1 MAMFRRGFL
10 PPIGSLV
17 AFECAA
23 RHESFSRAAEELNLT
38 QSAVSRQIRTLEGV
52 VGVALFER
60 VRQRVVLSEAGRA
73 YLADVRRSL
82 GDLGDATHRVMGFAG
97 TRGVLELA
105 VLPTFGARWLV
116 PRLRRFLDR
125 HPDVTINLAARI
137 EPFDFA
143 EEPFD
148 AAIHVGQPVW
158 AGGVLDHL
166 MDEEVVPVAPPDW
179 LTGRGL
185 STPADLAGLPL
196 LHQSTRPSAWADWFA
211 SVGVTTEAVW
221 RGPRFDQFSMVAEAA
236 ACGLGAALMPRF
248 LIEEELAS
256 GRLALLFPEP
266 LATRSAYYVVHPA
279 SKGRS
284 PLLKAFEEWI
294 VGEAKGERP
303 PAAPR

>member
-1 MAMFRRGFL
+1 MFRRGFL
-10 PPIGSLV
+10 PPIGCLV

-23 RHESFSRAAEELNLT
+23 RHQSFSRAAEELNLT
-38 QSAVSRQIRTLEGV
+38 QGAVSRQIRTLEEV

-60 VRQRVVLSEAGRA
+60 VRRRVLLSEAGHA
-73 YLADVRRSL
+73 YLADVRRAL
-82 GDLGDATHRVMGFAG
+82 ADLGDATHRVMAFTG

-116 PRLRRFLDR
+116 PRLSRFLAD
-125 HPDVTINLAARI
+125 HPDVTVNLSARI

-143 EEPFD
+143 AEPFD

-166 MDEEVVPVAPPDW
+166 MDEQVVPVARPGWPADRP
-179 LTGRGL
+179 LVV
-185 STPADLAGLPL
+185 PADLAGLPL
-196 LHQSTRPSAWADWFA
+196 LHQSTRPSAWAEWFA
-211 SVGVTTEAVW
+211 SVGVANDAAW

-236 ACGLGAALMPRF
+236 ACGLGAALVPRF
-248 LIEEELAS
+248 LVEEELAS
-256 GRLALLFPEP
+256 RRLVVLFAEP

-284 PLLKAFEEWI
+284 ALLAAFQAWI
-294 VGEAKGERP
+294 VAEAK
-303 PAAPR
+303 AVAPQAW

>member
-1 MAMFRRGFL
+1 MTMFRRGFL

-23 RHESFSRAAEELNLT
+23 RHESFSRAAEELHLT
-38 QSAVSRQIRTLEGV
+38 QSAVSRQIRALEEI

-82 GDLGDATHRVMGFAG
+82 GELGDATHRVMGFAG

-116 PRLRRFLDR
+116 PRLARFLAL
-125 HPDVTINLAARI
+125 HPDVTVNLAARI

-143 EEPFD
+143 DDPFD

-158 AGGVLDHL
+158 AGGVLEHL
-166 MDEEVVPVAPPDW
+166 MDEEVVPVARPDW
-179 LTGRGL
+179 LAGRGL
-185 STPADLAGLPL
+185 AAPADLADRPL

-211 SVGVTTEAVW
+211 SVGVTTDAAW

-236 ACGLGAALMPRF
+236 ACGLGAALVPRF

-256 GRLALLFPEP
+256 GRLAILFPEP
-266 LATRSAYYVVHPA
+266 LRTRSAYYIVHPA

-284 PLLKAFEEWI
+284 ALLRAFEEWI
-294 VGEAKGERP
+294 VAEAGAEGM
-303 PAAPR
+303 

>member
-1 MAMFRRGFL
+1 MFRRGFL

-23 RHESFSRAAEELNLT
+23 RHESFSRAAEELHLT
-38 QSAVSRQIRTLEGV
+38 QGAISRQIRALEEI

-73 YLADVRRSL
+73 YLDDVRRAL
-82 GDLGDATHRVMGFAG
+82 VDLGAATHRVMGFAG

-116 PRLRRFLDR
+116 PRLARFLAD

-143 EEPFD
+143 VDPFD

-158 AGGVLDHL
+158 AGGVLEHL
-166 MDEEVVPVAPPDW
+166 MDEEVVPVARPDV
-179 LTGRGL
+179 RAGL
-185 STPADLAGLPL
+185 DGPADVARLPL
-196 LHQSTRPSAWADWFA
+196 LHQSTRPSAWADWFG
-211 SVGVTTEAVW
+211 SVGVTTDAAW
-221 RGPRFDQFSMVAEAA
+221 RGPHFDQFNMVAEAA
-236 ACGLGAALMPRF
+236 ACGLGAALVPRF
-248 LIEEELAS
+248 LIEEELAN
-256 GRLALLFPEP
+256 GRLAVLFPEP
-266 LATRSAYYVVHPA
+266 LSTRSAYYVVHPA

-284 PLLKAFEEWI
+284 ALLKAFEEWI
-294 VGEAKGERP
+294 VAEARGDATPTERP
-303 PAAPR
+303 R

>member
-1 MAMFRRGFL
+1 MFRRGFL

-23 RHESFSRAAEELNLT
+23 RHESFSRAAEELHLT
-38 QSAVSRQIRTLEGV
+38 QGAISRQIRALEEI
-52 VGVALFER
+52 VGVDLFER

-105 VLPTFGARWLV
+105 VLPTFGTRWLV
-116 PRLRRFLDR
+116 PRLARFLAA
-125 HPDVTINLAARI
+125 HPDVTVNLAARI

-143 EEPFD
+143 ADPFD

-158 AGGVLDHL
+158 AGGVLEHL
-166 MDEEVVPVAPPDW
+166 MDEEVVPVARPDW
-179 LTGRGL
+179 LRGL
-185 STPADLAGLPL
+185 ASPADLAGLPL

-211 SVGVTTEAVW
+211 AVGVTSDAAW

-236 ACGLGAALMPRF
+236 ACGLGAALVPRF

-256 GRLALLFPEP
+256 GRLAILFPAP
-266 LATRSAYYVVHPA
+266 LATHSAYYVVHPA

-284 PLLKAFEEWI
+284 ALLRAFEEWI
-294 VGEAKGERP
+294 VAEAKGG
-303 PAAPR
+303 

>member
-1 MAMFRRGFL
+1 MLRRGFL

-23 RHESFSRAAEELNLT
+23 RHESFSRAAEELHLT
-38 QSAVSRQIRTLEGV
+38 QSAISRQIRALEEV

-73 YLADVRRSL
+73 YLDDVRRTL
-82 GDLGDATHRVMGFAG
+82 GELGEATHRVMGFAG
-97 TRGVLELA
+97 SRGVLELA

-116 PRLRRFLDR
+116 PRLGRFLAL
-125 HPDVTINLAARI
+125 HPEVTVNLAARI

-143 EEPFD
+143 ADPFD
-148 AAIHVGQPVW
+148 AAIHVGQPAW
-158 AGGVLDHL
+158 AGGVLEHL
-166 MDEEVVPVAPPDW
+166 MDEEVVPVARPDW
-179 LTGRGL
+179 LGARGL
-185 STPADLAGLPL
+185 STPADLARLPL

-211 SVGVTTEAVW
+211 SVGVTTDAAW
-221 RGPRFDQFSMVAEAA
+221 RGPRIDQFSMVAEAA
-236 ACGLGAALMPRF
+236 ACGLGAALVPRF

-256 GRLALLFPEP
+256 GRLAVLFATP

-284 PLLKAFEEWI
+284 ALLRAFEEWI
-294 VGEAKGERP
+294 VAEAKAG
-303 PAAPR
+303 

>member
-1 MAMFRRGFL
+1 MFRRGFL

-23 RHESFSRAAEELNLT
+23 RHESFSRAAEELALT
-38 QSAVSRQIRTLEGV
+38 QSAVSRQIRALEEI

-105 VLPTFGARWLV
+105 VLPTFGTRWLV
-116 PRLRRFLDR
+116 PRLPRFLAA
-125 HPDVTINLAARI
+125 HPGVTVDLAARI

-143 EEPFD
+143 ADPFD

-158 AGGVLDHL
+158 AGGVLEHL
-166 MDEEVVPVAPPDW
+166 MDEEVVPVGRPDW
-179 LTGRGL
+179 LTARGL
-185 STPADLAGLPL
+185 ATPADLAGLPL

-211 SVGVTTEAVW
+211 SVGVTTDAAW

-236 ACGLGAALMPRF
+236 ACGMGAALVPRF

-256 GRLALLFPEP
+256 GRLAQLFPEP

-279 SKGRS
+279 SEGRS
-284 PLLKAFEEWI
+284 ALLRAFEEWI
-294 VGEAKGERP
+294 VAEAKAHAE
-303 PAAPR
+303 

>member
-1 MAMFRRGFL
+1 MFRRGFL

-23 RHESFSRAAEELNLT
+23 RHESFSRAAEELHLT
-38 QSAVSRQIRTLEGV
+38 QGAISRQIRALEDI

-73 YLADVRRSL
+73 YLADGRRSV

-116 PRLRRFLDR
+116 PRLARFLAL

-143 EEPFD
+143 DDPFD

-158 AGGVLDHL
+158 AGGVLEHL
-166 MDEEVVPVAPPDW
+166 MDEEVVPVARPDW
-179 LTGRGL
+179 LAGRD
-185 STPADLAGLPL
+185 PADPSGLAELPL

-211 SVGVTTEAVW
+211 SVGVTTDAAW

-256 GRLALLFPEP
+256 RRLAILFPEP
-266 LATRSAYYVVHPA
+266 LATHSAYYVVHPA

-284 PLLKAFEEWI
+284 ALLRAFEEWI
-294 VGEAKGERP
+294 VAEARADPAG
-303 PAAPR
+303 AAPGR